1 MSRRRDNLVMIA
13 VVAVIALI
21 AAWVYLPGSTTE
33 TVTSGATSST
43 DQGFSDTGTL
53 DTDSTNVD
61 EFGNAADATRFG
73 DGPWMAWEDLPPE
86 AVDTLLLIDSDGPYP
101 YSKDGSTFQNRE
113 GFLPDQDRGYYREFT
128 VETPGSRDRGA
139 RRIVGGADGDLWY
152 TSDHYE
158 SFTEIV
164 GW

>member
-21 AAWVYLPGSTTE
+21 AAWVYFPGSTTE
-33 TVTSGATSST
+33 AVTAGDASVVSSFGSA
-43 DQGFSDTGTL
+43 DNDLLETG
-53 DTDSTNVD
+53 DTDTAREVLD
-61 EFGNAADATRFG
+61 EVRFS
-73 DGPWMAWEDLPPE
+73 DGPWIDWEDLPPE

-113 GFLPDQDRGYYREFT
+113 GFLPDHDRGYYREFT

-139 RRIVGGADGDLWY
+139 RRIVGGAAGDLWY
-152 TSDHYE
+152 TADHYE